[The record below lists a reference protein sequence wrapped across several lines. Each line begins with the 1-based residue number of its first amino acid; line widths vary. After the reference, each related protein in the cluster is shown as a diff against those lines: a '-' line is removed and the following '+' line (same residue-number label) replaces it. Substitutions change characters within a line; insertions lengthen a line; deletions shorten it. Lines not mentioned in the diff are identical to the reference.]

1 MNKVVIVVDDSEV
14 IRNIMIKALEDSYE
28 VVSATSG
35 REAIDLVNIN
45 RGKDIACMLLDLNMP
60 ESNGFVVLDY
70 FRNYHLFKKI
80 PIFIISGD
88 DSKETIDKAFKYDI
102 VDMLNK
108 PFSMENIKSAV
119 ERAINLGKK

>member
-1 MNKVVIVVDDSEV
+1 MKKVVIVVDDSEV
-14 IRNIMIKALEDSYE
+14 IRDIMIRALEDSYE

-102 VDMLNK
+102 VDMLN
-108 PFSMENIKSAV
+108 
-119 ERAINLGKK
+119 

>member
-1 MNKVVIVVDDSEV
+1 
-14 IRNIMIKALEDSYE
+14 
-28 VVSATSG
+28 
-35 REAIDLVNIN
+35 
-45 RGKDIACMLLDLNMP
+45 MLLDLNMP

-88 DSKETIDKAFKYDI
+88 DNKETIDKAFKYDI